1 MTESEFNR
9 LKEANEIQN
18 GIHLLR
24 DAIAVLRK
32 QPITYHGM
40 MADESE
46 IVKLAVNRFVKDED
60 ILSILAQKFDALE
73 LKFSEI

>member
-18 GIHLLR
+18 DIHLLC

-32 QPITYHGM
+32 PIPYRGI

-46 IVKLAVNRFVKDED
+46 IVRIAVNRFVKDED
-60 ILSILAQKFDALE
+60 ILSILAQKLDALE
-73 LKFSEI
+73 LKFSKI

>member
-18 GIHLLR
+18 DIHLLC

-32 QPITYHGM
+32 PIPYRGI
-40 MADESE
+40 MADMCKSAY
-46 IVKLAVNRFVKDED
+46 K
-60 ILSILAQKFDALE
+60 
-73 LKFSEI
+73 